1 MLPINET
8 HKVKMKRI
16 EIDGVSYRV
25 IALPEASS
33 YVKTSS
39 VWNAIHT
46 GVRPCKDVKVYMAH
60 LERQRV
66 RHSVSYGKEPFP
78 RNY

>member
-1 MLPINET
+1 
-8 HKVKMKRI
+8 MKRI
-16 EIDGVSYRV
+16 EIDGVRYRV

-39 VWNAIHT
+39 VWDAIHT
-46 GVRPCKDVKVYMAH
+46 GMRPCRNVKVLLAH
-60 LERQRV
+60 LQRQRV

>member
-1 MLPINET
+1 MEIIL
-8 HKVKMKRI
+8 
-16 EIDGVSYRV
+16 IDGVRYRV
-25 IALPEASS
+25 AELPETSS

-46 GVRPCKDVKVYMAH
+46 GVRPCRNVKVYMAH

-66 RHSVSYGKEPFP
+66 RHSVAYGKEPFP